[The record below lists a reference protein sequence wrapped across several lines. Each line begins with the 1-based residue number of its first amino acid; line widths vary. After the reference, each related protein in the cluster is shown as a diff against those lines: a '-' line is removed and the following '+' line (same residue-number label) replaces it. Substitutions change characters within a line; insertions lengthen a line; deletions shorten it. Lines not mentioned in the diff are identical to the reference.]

1 MKNLRWILFIWA
13 AFLAVSCANQPQGDT
28 KDTAE
33 QVEHDHSATT
43 SSGSSL
49 SPRKAAMANVGDVHV
64 HIDYSSPSVRGRVIW
79 GGLVAYDNVWVSGA
93 HSATSVDFSKDV
105 LVNGQLVPAGKY
117 AFFTI
122 PGKEKWTVILN
133 KNYEQHL
140 ADDYDPAED
149 VLRFEVVPTVLD
161 EQVESLTYQV
171 LPSLGGAGAISLSWD
186 KLAIV
191 IPIKEAT

>member
-1 MKNLRWILFIWA
+1 
-13 AFLAVSCANQPQGDT
+13 
-28 KDTAE
+28 
-33 QVEHDHSATT
+33 
-43 SSGSSL
+43 
-49 SPRKAAMANVGDVHV
+49 MANVGDVHV

>member
-1 MKNLRWILFIWA
+1 
-13 AFLAVSCANQPQGDT
+13 
-28 KDTAE
+28 
-33 QVEHDHSATT
+33 
-43 SSGSSL
+43 
-49 SPRKAAMANVGDVHV
+49 
-64 HIDYSSPSVRGRVIW
+64 
-79 GGLVAYDNVWVSGA
+79 
-93 HSATSVDFSKDV
+93 
-105 LVNGQLVPAGKY
+105 
-117 AFFTI
+117 FFTI

>member
-1 MKNLRWILFIWA
+1 
-13 AFLAVSCANQPQGDT
+13 
-28 KDTAE
+28 
-33 QVEHDHSATT
+33 
-43 SSGSSL
+43 
-49 SPRKAAMANVGDVHV
+49 MANVGDVHV

-149 VLRFEVVPTVLD
+149 VLRFEVVPIVLD